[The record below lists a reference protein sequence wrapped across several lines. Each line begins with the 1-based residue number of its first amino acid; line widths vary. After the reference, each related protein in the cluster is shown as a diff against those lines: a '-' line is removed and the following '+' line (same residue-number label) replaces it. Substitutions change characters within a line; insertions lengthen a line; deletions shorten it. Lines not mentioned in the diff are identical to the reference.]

1 MIDEQTKQLV
11 LKAQKNEITEYFVYR
26 RLSQAVKSPDNQ
38 DLLAQIAE
46 DELGHSQFWKQYTNV
61 EIKPN
66 RFNIIKYFIIAKIL
80 GLTFGIRLMEKGEK
94 QAQKLYQQIAL
105 ALPEANQIINDE
117 HRHEE
122 KLIGLLNEEKLKY
135 VGSIVLGLNDA
146 LVELTGALAG
156 FTLAL
161 QNPKLIAASGFIT
174 GIAASFSMAASE
186 YLSTK
191 SEENDKHPL
200 RAAIYTGITYVI
212 TVLFLIAPYLII
224 KNIYFSLIWT
234 IGNAIIV
241 ILLFTFYTSVAQN
254 LPFKKRFLEMAT
266 ISLSIAALS
275 FGVGWL
281 VKTVFGIEA

>member
-1 MIDEQTKQLV
+1 MLDQSTKKLI

-26 RLSQAVKSPDNQ
+26 RLSRTVKNPENKN
-38 DLLAQIAE
+38 LLQHIAE

-61 EIKPN
+61 ELKPSQ
-66 RFNIIKYFIIAKIL
+66 FNIIKYFIIAKIF

-94 QAQKLYQQIAL
+94 QAQELYRQIAS
-105 ALPEANQIINDE
+105 AVPEANQIIEDE
-117 HRHEE
+117 HRHEQ

-156 FTLAL
+156 LTLAL
-161 QNPKLIAASGFIT
+161 QNPKLIAATGFIT

-191 SEENDKHPL
+191 SEKSDKHPL
-200 RAAIYTGITYVI
+200 RAAIYTGIAYVI

-234 IGNAIIV
+234 VGNAIIV
-241 ILLFTFYTSVAQN
+241 IFLFTFYTAVAQQ
-254 LPFKKRFLEMAT
+254 LPFKKRFLEMTT
-266 ISLSIAALS
+266 ISLGIAVIS

-281 VKTVFGIEA
+281 VKTTFGLEV